1 MVSGSHQAK
10 YLSQDLTR
18 VSSIVIGV
26 ILASV
31 ALLLIYESKGLLV
44 GEGVDSS
51 ELRKLRVLLQSE
63 AGVEEVRRIVTM
75 HFGPQTVLLATEL
88 RFRPERSVQEI
99 ASIAATLKK
108 KIREGR
114 PEIKHIFIAIDSD
127 K

>member
-1 MVSGSHQAK
+1 
-10 YLSQDLTR
+10 LTR

-88 RFRPERSVQEI
+88 RFRPEQSVQEI
-99 ASIAATLKK
+99 ALIAATLKK